1 MDDYVT
7 LDIIEDE
14 IEASLIESILEERDI
29 PHKIISFHDT
39 AFNGLFQAQK
49 GWGKITAPS
58 SYHHEIREILSDMRK
73 TNHS

>member
-29 PHKIISFHDT
+29 PHKIISFHT
-39 AFNGLFQAQK
+39 TLSTTFL
-49 GWGKITAPS
+49 
-58 SYHHEIREILSDMRK
+58 IL
-73 TNHS
+73 